1 MQNESLVPSHP
12 NQKAPPFGGAFSSA
26 VLSQNFDDTID
37 LYRFRQVSIH
47 TGFHAFFRIFIEGIR
62 HQWQKSSRCHLPAFC
77 FPTQKGQN
85 FRPDLQ
91 ESERDKGN
99 FLSLECFSCE
109 RICRFP
115 IEML

>member
-1 MQNESLVPSHP
+1 MDPPLPQRKNPPLAKEW
-12 NQKAPPFGGAFSSA
+12 QKAVA
-26 VLSQNFDDTID
+26 VISP
-37 LYRFRQVSIH
+37 V
-47 TGFHAFFRIFIEGIR
+47 FF
-62 HQWQKSSRCHLPAFC
+62 

-99 FLSLECFSCE
+99 FLPSECFSCE

>member
-1 MQNESLVPSHP
+1 MNPHFFT
-12 NQKAPPFGGAFSSA
+12 APFSSA
-26 VLSQNFDDTID
+26 VLSQNLDDMID

-62 HQWQKSSRCHLPAFC
+62 RQWQKSSPCYLPVFC
-77 FPTQKGQN
+77 SPTQKGQN
-85 FRPDLQ
+85 FRPDLR
-91 ESERDKGN
+91 EARFDKGI
-99 FLSLECFSCE
+99 FLPSECFSRE